1 MSKQSLDTLTA
12 FDVTLTNLRGT
23 KSIPI
28 KDQIITL
35 SIFEDI
41 TSPLVTCSVVINDAL
56 ALSHDMPFLGEE
68 VLDIVLEAP
77 SSTKVRYKFFI
88 YAMGDGLT
96 SSQNRSASYTLQG
109 ISLEMIPNYNIS
121 VQRGYLA
128 PYDSMVSDLV
138 KTFLKSSK
146 PVVTTSTKGSHQT
159 IIPNLPPLKAI
170 DFVRLKSVSNKY
182 SFSPFFFY
190 ETSRGFYFVDIATR
204 FMDAKNG
211 DINKITKT
219 FRNNQMSDASID
231 TDEAWGSMIT
241 YSITTK
247 HDSSSKLENGAFF
260 NKMQKFDLVTKSF
273 TETDVNLNDMKSKFD
288 AVSGGSFN
296 TSQFIES
303 NSKSGALNFFTVQDS
318 SRPESHIDFLG
329 QKLAYST
336 LLFQNLVEATFHAD
350 TSLEAG
356 KVLYLDI
363 QKPTGTTG
371 EVTSDQQQSGFYIIT
386 KLAYHISIDG
396 EPTMQVACELAKGS
410 NKSIKERL

>member
-12 FDVTLTNLRGT
+12 FDVTLTNLKGT

-28 KDQIITL
+28 KDQILSL

-41 TSPLVTCSVVINDAL
+41 TSPLVTCTAVINDAL

-68 VLDIVLEAP
+68 VLDIVIEAP
-77 SSTKVRYKFFI
+77 SGSKVRYKFFI
-88 YAMGDGLT
+88 YAMGDGAT

-109 ISLEMIPNYNIS
+109 ISLEMTPNYAIS
-121 VQRGYLA
+121 IQRGYSS
-128 PYDSMVSDLV
+128 PYDAVVGDIV
-138 KTFLKSSK
+138 KTYLKSAK
-146 PVVTTSTKGSHQT
+146 PLVTTSTKGSHQT
-159 IIPNLPPLKAI
+159 VIPNLNPLKAI
-170 DFVRLKSVSNKY
+170 DFVRMKSVSNKY
-182 SFSPFFFY
+182 PFSPFFFY

-211 DINKITKT
+211 DVSKITKT
-219 FRNNQMSDASID
+219 YRNNQSPDASID
-231 TDEAWGSMIT
+231 TNDAWGSIISYTIT
-241 YSITTK
+241 SK
-247 HDSSSKLENGAFF
+247 HDSASKLENGAFF
-260 NKMQKFDLVTKSF
+260 NKMQKFDLITKTF
-273 TETDVNLNDMKSKFD
+273 TETTVNMKDLKGKID

-296 TSQFIES
+296 TQQFIDS
-303 NSKSGALNFFTVQDS
+303 NSTSGAMNFFTLQDS
-318 SRPESHIDFLG
+318 TRPESHIDFLG

-336 LLFQNLVEATFHAD
+336 LLFQNMVEVTIHAD

-371 EVTSDQQQSGFYIIT
+371 EVSSDYQQSGYYMIT